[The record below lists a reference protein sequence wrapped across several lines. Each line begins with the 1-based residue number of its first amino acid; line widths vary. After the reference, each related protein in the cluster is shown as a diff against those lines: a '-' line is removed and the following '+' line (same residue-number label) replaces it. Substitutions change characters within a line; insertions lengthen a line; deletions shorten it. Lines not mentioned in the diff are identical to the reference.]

1 MLLGVQPLRVVDAVR
16 GFQRAPGTLV
26 QRYPPPFNPVADSK
40 PNRLKGIKAEVPLVG
55 TDDEI
60 KTQLS
65 LLLGMNHL
73 NEVASKGL
81 DINFEKWVEDF
92 EAGFKQWSPK
102 SNKEF
107 SLKSWGR
114 AYAERPKVKILKE
127 AKDYWTPEGY
137 YAVELLPNRKEED
150 SYLLFGTPLQLMRDL
165 MMWMNLHLR
174 LAKLASSND
183 SFDELI
189 AAIER
194 EPQVYNVN
202 GHPKIKLIFLENPFE
217 FSGRI
222 ARDSKATRGRA
233 QISFRLMNR
242 TNESMTKAEVE
253 TLAGKIKS
261 KFINP
266 VFKFTKGKELYFYK
280 EPSLGKPFQIWAKNE
295 AEAKKLIEQVL
306 DLTGDSPDLDKIT
319 KRTNLLPSK
328 AYDDTPGTK
337 VILGEQTRLDKT
349 RPVVEV
355 EFTMAYL
362 IMDGLRKPIYLVDR
376 SYRHTSLVSPV

>member
-1 MLLGVQPLRVVDAVR
+1 M
-16 GFQRAPGTLV
+16 
-26 QRYPPPFNPVADSK
+26 ADSK
-40 PNRLKGIKAEVPLVG
+40 PNRLKGIKAEIPLTG
-55 TDDEI
+55 TDNEI

-65 LLLGMNHL
+65 LLLGITQV
-73 NEVASKGL
+73 NEIAAKGL
-81 DINFEKWVEDF
+81 DINFEKWVGDF
-92 EAGFKQWSPK
+92 EDGFKQWSPK

-107 SLKSWGR
+107 SLKAWGR
-114 AYAERPKVKILKE
+114 AYAERPKVKILRE
-127 AKDYWTPEGY
+127 AKDYWVPEGY
-137 YAVELLPNRKEED
+137 YAVELLPNRKDEEE

-165 MMWMNLHLR
+165 MMWMNLHLK

-217 FSGRI
+217 FSKRL
-222 ARDSKATRGRA
+222 ARDSKVTRGRA

-242 TNESMTKAEVE
+242 TNESMTKPEVE
-253 TLAGKIKS
+253 TLAKKIKS
-261 KFINP
+261 KFISP

-295 AEAKKLIEQVL
+295 TEAKKLIEQVL
-306 DLTGDSPDLDKIT
+306 DLTGQGSPDLDKIT
-319 KRTNLLPSK
+319 KRLNLLPSK
-328 AYDDTPGTK
+328 AYDDTPGSK

-376 SYRHTSLVSPV
+376 SYRHKSMVSAV